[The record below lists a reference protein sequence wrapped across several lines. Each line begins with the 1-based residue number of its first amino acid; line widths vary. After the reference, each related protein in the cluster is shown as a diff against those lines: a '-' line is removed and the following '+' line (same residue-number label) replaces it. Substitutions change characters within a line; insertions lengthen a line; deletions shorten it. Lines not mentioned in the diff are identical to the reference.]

1 MINFVS
7 EEPLIV
13 NSLNTTN
20 RLDDLKDQTP
30 WVTVA
35 DKILRTQE
43 KLGKLIEFR
52 VRTENLSDS
61 SKRRLKDAGKMISIT
76 IPLSSIIA
84 AIGWVAKKNKK
95 VKKSNAAEMAGL
107 GAMSVAGAGYL
118 VGSRRKDQT
127 IVIIAK
133 YKYGTKVFNVFS
145 LKPEYQQYD
154 IGKVI
159 SDNVLGAARELVKK
173 YNYAVKEDVSLNEY
187 KELTANDYLV
197 EEVLDSEYAQLL
209 EDEEIATAAKE
220 VSDFE
225 DVEADE
231 KEVEED
237 FLFEDEDCEYSDEEE
252 LDEEVIFETDMF
264 KIK

>member
-1 MINFVS
+1 MINFIS

-20 RLDDLKDQTP
+20 RLDDLKDPTP

-52 VRTENLSDS
+52 VRTEKLSDS

-76 IPLSSIIA
+76 IPLSAIIA

-95 VKKSNAAEMAGL
+95 IKKSNAAEMAGL

-173 YNYAVKEDVSLNEY
+173 YNYAVKEDVSLSEY
-187 KELTANDYLV
+187 KELTANEYLV
-197 EEVLDSEYAQLL
+197 EEVLDF
-209 EDEEIATAAKE
+209 EE
-220 VSDFE
+220 VD
-225 DVEADE
+225 
-231 KEVEED
+231 ED
-237 FLFEDEDCEYSDEEE
+237 FLFEDEDFKEVEEGYLFEDEDAECSDDEEE
-252 LDEEVIFETDMF
+252 LDEEVFFETDMF
-264 KIK
+264 KI